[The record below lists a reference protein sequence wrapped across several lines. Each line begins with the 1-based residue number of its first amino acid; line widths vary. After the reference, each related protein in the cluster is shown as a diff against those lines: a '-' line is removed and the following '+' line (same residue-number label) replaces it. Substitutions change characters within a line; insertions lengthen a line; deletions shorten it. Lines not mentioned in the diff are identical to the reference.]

1 VETESALSRR
11 EATLRSAATISLA
24 GIAFLQALELPSL
37 FAQGRQLAILSL
49 VAMGSCIVLG
59 WLLAATSSGVSRQ
72 LWHAVAGASGL
83 VLVGWAVSH
92 LASVPGLD
100 SDRGD
105 WASMPGLVTG
115 VLSALSLG
123 VAIAAAPPTRAAVRG
138 LATATAVSL
147 ALAPAVAVAVVGLGP
162 GTAGGE
168 TVLASGGH
176 IHSHGSPESAI
187 VFQPLAGG
195 KGGRYVYKATAKP
208 HNTPVGVGLMMA
220 ATFVF
225 VYGAVAYLRRRST
238 PSSDSVGLSGLDLD
252 GGLA

>member
-1 VETESALSRR
+1 V
-11 EATLRSAATISLA
+11 LA
-24 GIAFLQALELPSL
+24 
-37 FAQGRQLAILSL
+37 
-49 VAMGSCIVLG
+49 
-59 WLLAATSSGVSRQ
+59 
-72 LWHAVAGASGL
+72 
-83 VLVGWAVSH
+83 GWAVSH
-92 LASVPGLD
+92 AASIPGLA
-100 SDRGD
+100 SDRGN

-115 VLSALSLG
+115 ALAAACLG

-138 LATATAVSL
+138 LATTAVVSL
-147 ALAPAVAVAVVGLGP
+147 ALTPAVAVAIVGLGP

-187 VFQPLAGG
+187 VFQPLPGG

-208 HNTPVGVGLMMA
+208 HNTPVGIGLMAA

-225 VYGAVAYLRRRST
+225 MYGAVAYLRRRTTASG
-238 PSSDSVGLSGLDLD
+238 DSLGLAGFDLD